1 MKKED
6 IKKDLVKDKIISGI
20 YYLSDNSKYV
30 WGFLALATSAI
41 ILLSFSASK
50 TNKKSLKSN
59 DLLGVLQNRA
69 IYDDTSNDSLLL
81 SDFEFLLNSSLSNE
95 SYNQVM
101 IYLLNH
107 SIKSNDKTKVVS
119 LLNENKFNS
128 DDNML
133 NAFILKLQ
141 GDIASDDNR
150 MSDAISYYSKASD
163 LVPSYDLMVLYS
175 ITLINLYLEESNLSK
190 ANEVVAKILALT
202 KDVENLSRNT
212 QNNID
217 FIQYK
222 LKQLNK

>member
-119 LLNENKFNS
+119 LLNKNKFNS